1 MAVFSTPSQLDARKI
16 ATKPKPVSTA
26 VELQLQ
32 AEHVLHLQRIL
43 AACVSD
49 SGSDGLNALSARHQQ
64 SHSHPR
70 GQLLPHPS
78 SKHETVAIPSKAS
91 SSGSIHSK
99 QIRSPPPPSPKS
111 SFNLGH
117 SILPV
122 KRYAHSIIEQ
132 LEKNDVLICVGCFIS
147 DLPYFAVADSDLLLR
162 ISRKLQLARARARS
176 FHKSYSNTAS
186 QWGGFA
192 T

>member
-122 KRYAHSIIEQ
+122 KRYAPS
-132 LEKNDVLICVGCFIS
+132 
-147 DLPYFAVADSDLLLR
+147 
-162 ISRKLQLARARARS
+162 LQLVGIRFLLHLHDGGIGVGRASEVKVGRWCRRPVIVNLHVWACLT
-176 FHKSYSNTAS
+176 FHLA
-186 QWGGFA
+186 GF
-192 T
+192 